1 MDDTRPNVYYSRSS
15 MPGVVHL
22 DAWNV
27 AHTQECLRKSDLHI
41 FSSDTP
47 YTCYCQK
54 ETKQKL
60 APRNPAY
67 VVLIHK
73 MLETHEIKSYDY
85 ADDNNP
91 FSNFEFAAQ
100 IAKGFNDEVDKVF
113 VTLIGIKLAR
123 LQQLLNG
130 KSPKN
135 ESIDD
140 TFLDQTNYSA
150 IWASYRMKR
159 G

>member
-1 MDDTRPNVYYSRSS
+1 MGGINKYANEYHARSS
-15 MPGVVHL
+15 ISGTL
-22 DAWNV
+22 
-27 AHTQECLRKSDLHI
+27 HTKECLNLADVHDFI
-41 FSSDTP
+41 ADGP
-47 YTCYCQK
+47 YVCFCPEGNKFK
-54 ETKQKL
+54 EMKTT
-60 APRNPAY
+60 PRNPAY
-67 VVLIHK
+67 VSLIHK
-73 MLETHEIKSYDY
+73 MLETHEIKSHDY

-113 VTLIGIKLAR
+113 ATLIGVKLAR